1 MMREKKGSRYLPA
14 VLAAFLMMMYLLVPV
29 AAADSF
35 VSDGAGLFTAF
46 EVQALENAAKE
57 KGEQIGADLVIVT
70 TDEYYSEEG
79 TDHARAYLLDNG
91 YGVGEGREGIIFL
104 ININMGKREYTVYE
118 YNDKASGY
126 LLTDYEGDQILD
138 ALESDMRDENY
149 YDAAETFLDSCVYYA
164 GVDEGENYPDSQV
177 HEQESTINW
186 GICIV
191 IGLVGGGILTGVLVA
206 SRNND
211 SKPGPRTYMKGKE
224 IQLRREEDRFI
235 RTTVTKRKIEKE
247 SSNDSGGDSGGFSGG
262 DSDGGHGGSRSF

>member
-14 VLAAFLMMMYLLVPV
+14 VLAAFLMMMYLLVPA

-70 TDEYYSEEG
+70 TDEYYSEEE

-91 YGVGEGREGIIFL
+91 YGVEEGREGIIFL
-104 ININMGKREYTVYE
+104 INMDKRKYTVYE

-138 ALESDMRDENY
+138 ALESDMRAGNY